1 MVATQLTDR
10 LVEDGVALVLALD
23 ATVIKPR
30 SAFWFLFSDVGS
42 WKLVIADPKLGPDG
56 PRGAYKQIQKVL
68 KKLQKKSNSLV
79 LEDVV
84 LAKPDAPIV
93 EVMRTALRTG
103 PGISGIRFT
112 GNMINGVLID
122 DAYIYRLS

>member
-1 MVATQLTDR
+1 MVTTQLTDR

-23 ATVIKPR
+23 AAAVNPK
-30 SAFWFLFSDVGS
+30 SAFWFFFSDVGL

-56 PRGAYKQIQKVL
+56 PRGAYKQIQKSL
-68 KKLQKKSNSLV
+68 KKLQKKSYSPA

-93 EVMRTALRTG
+93 GVMRTALRTG

>member
-1 MVATQLTDR
+1 MVATQLTDQ

-23 ATVIKPR
+23 ASAVKPK
-30 SAFWFLFSDVGS
+30 SAFWFFFSDIGS

-68 KKLQKKSNSLV
+68 KKLQKKSTTLA

-93 EVMRTALRTG
+93 NVMRTALRTG

>member
-23 ATVIKPR
+23 ASAIKPR